1 MNEQGLETVFGIIA
15 AQMGNGELEKVMYS
29 FLCDL
34 QSLFPALA
42 STV

>member
-1 MNEQGLETVFGIIA
+1 VSDVLKPRLA
-15 AQMGNGELEKVMYS
+15 SSPLKMGNGELEKVMYS
-29 FLCDL
+29 FTGDM